1 MKGENM
7 LSANMLEFLLRMP
20 KLDLHVHIEGTI
32 DLPTLIEIADKND
45 YLSELSRHQRDIL
58 SGGNFVYKDFS
69 SFIDT
74 YTLCANA
81 LRTADDYER
90 VVYEYLLRSSRLN
103 VRYVEAYVSPYG
115 RMKRGVAFDQI
126 MSGIVAGKRRAEK
139 ETGILS
145 GIVIDVGRHLLWSTD
160 MDPDTA
166 RKECLGLVE
175 IAANYKRL
183 NGEIVGFSLG
193 GKEIGY
199 PVFPFVEAFDLARA
213 NGLHVKAHTG
223 ESTDTSDMWYVA
235 GLLKAERMVNSVRA
249 INDKGLLRFLRE
261 NEIAVELCP
270 TGNVLTGAVDSF
282 DRHPFRRFLEE
293 GVSLSIGDDDP
304 ALFGTDIHREYKIL
318 AEQFGLTAADLEKMV
333 FDMLDIAWL
342 DRERRR
348 SLRAS
353 MAAEFLNIR
362 EGLNL

>member
-1 MKGENM
+1 M
-7 LSANMLEFLLRMP
+7 LSDKMLDFLLRMP

-32 DLPTLIEIADKND
+32 QLPTLLDIASKND
-45 YLSELSRHQRDIL
+45 YLSELSPHQRDIL
-58 SGGNFVYKDFS
+58 SSGSFIYKDFS
-69 SFIDT
+69 NFIDT

-81 LRTADDYER
+81 LRTSDDYER

-115 RMKRGVAFDQI
+115 RLKRGVTFDQI

-145 GIVIDVGRHLLWSTD
+145 NIVIDVGRHLLWSTD

-175 IAANYKRL
+175 IAANYNRT

-235 GLLKAERMVNSVRA
+235 GLLKAERLVNSVRA
-249 INDKGLLRFLRE
+249 INDRGLLRFLRE
-261 NEIAVELCP
+261 NKIAIEVCP
-270 TGNVLTGAVDSF
+270 TGNILTGVVASIDL
-282 DRHPFRRFLEE
+282 HPFRKILDA
-293 GVSLSIGDDDP
+293 GVSVSIGDDDP
-304 ALFGTDIHREYKIL
+304 VLFGTDIHEEYKIL
-318 AEQFGLTAADLEKMV
+318 AGQFGLSARDLEKMV
-333 FDMLDIAWL
+333 FDMLEISWL
-342 DRERRR
+342 DQLRRHD
-348 SLRAS
+348 LRAS
-353 MAAEFLNIR
+353 MTSEFM
-362 EGLNL
+362 NLRKELDL